1 MLGIT
6 LAVLLQASVV
16 GEARTDYT
24 TAFKAAEETGKPM
37 LVLVGTDW
45 CPACVTMKQSVIPR
59 LQRAGRLRGVVYTEV
74 DADAQPRIANRIMS
88 GGGYPQL
95 ALYRK
100 TKDGWRRQ
108 LLVGAQSESTIETLV
123 DRALEAQKQELGSEA
138 TEVIPVSR

>member
-95 ALYRK
+95 ALYRN
-100 TKDGWRRQ
+100 TNHGWRRQ

>member
-6 LAVLLQASVV
+6 LAIMMQVSAV
-16 GEARTDYT
+16 GGTPTAYG
-24 TAFKAAEETGKPM
+24 TAFKTATETGKPM

-59 LQRAGRLRGVVYTEV
+59 LQRAGILKDVVYTEV
-74 DADAQPRIANRIMS
+74 NADNQPTIAHKIMS

-100 TKDGWRRQ
+100 TKEGWRRQ
-108 LLVGAQSESTIETLV
+108 ILIGVQSDSTIQTLV
-123 DRALEAQKQELGSEA
+123 DRAVAAQKAEESGKL
-138 TEVIPVSR
+138 EVLPVSQ

>member
-6 LAVLLQASVV
+6 MAILLQVSAV
-16 GEARTDYT
+16 GDT
-24 TAFKAAEETGKPM
+24 TADYNSAFKDASETGKPM

-45 CPACVTMKQSVIPR
+45 CPACVTMKQSIIPR
-59 LQRAGRLRGVVYTEV
+59 LKRAGRLSGVVYTEV
-74 DADAQPRIANRIMS
+74 DADAQPRIAHRIMS

-108 LLVGAQSESTIETLV
+108 ILIGVQSESTIQTLV
-123 DRALEAQKQELGSEA
+123 DRAVAAQEAEADKLEVL
-138 TEVIPVSR
+138 PVSQ

>member
-6 LAVLLQASVV
+6 LAILLQVSAV
-16 GEARTDYT
+16 GDQPAQYDD
-24 TAFKAAEETGKPM
+24 AFKTAMETGKPM

-45 CPACVTMKQSVIPR
+45 CPACVTMKQSIMPR
-59 LQRAGRLRGVVYTEV
+59 LKRAGRLSGVVYTEV
-74 DADAQPRIANRIMS
+74 DADAQPRIAQRIMS

-108 LLVGAQSESTIETLV
+108 ILIGVQSESTIQTIVE
-123 DRALEAQKQELGSEA
+123 RAVAAQKEDAGKL
-138 TEVIPVSR
+138 EVLPVSQ

>member
-6 LAVLLQASVV
+6 MAILLQVSAV
-16 GEARTDYT
+16 GDT
-24 TAFKAAEETGKPM
+24 TADYNSAFKDASETGKPM

-45 CPACVTMKQSVIPR
+45 CPACVTMKQSIIPR
-59 LQRAGRLRGVVYTEV
+59 LQRAGRLSGVVYTEV
-74 DADAQPRIANRIMS
+74 DADVQPRIAQRIMS

-108 LLVGAQSESTIETLV
+108 ILVGVQSESTIQTLV
-123 DRALEAQKQELGSEA
+123 DRAVAAQETEADKLEVLPISQ
-138 TEVIPVSR
+138 

>member
-16 GEARTDYT
+16 GETRTDYNSAFR
-24 TAFKAAEETGKPM
+24 TAAETGKPM

-45 CPACVTMKQSVIPR
+45 CPACVTMKQSIMPR
-59 LQRAGRLRGVVYTEV
+59 LLRAGHLRDVVYTEV
-74 DADAQPRIANRIMS
+74 DADAQPGVARRIMS

-108 LLVGAQSESTIETLV
+108 LLVGLQSEQTVETLV
-123 DRALEAQKQELGSEA
+123 ERAVEAQKSEQD
-138 TEVIPVSR
+138 EVKVIPVTQ

>member
-6 LAVLLQASVV
+6 MAILLQVSAV
-16 GEARTDYT
+16 GDNSADYN
-24 TAFKAAEETGKPM
+24 TAFKDASETGKPM

-45 CPACVTMKQSVIPR
+45 CPACVTMKQSIIPR
-59 LQRAGRLRGVVYTEV
+59 LQRAGRLSGVVYTEV
-74 DADAQPRIANRIMS
+74 DADVQPRIAQRIMS

-108 LLVGAQSESTIETLV
+108 ILIGVQSESTIQTLV
-123 DRALEAQKQELGSEA
+123 DRAVAAQEAESDKLEVLPISQ
-138 TEVIPVSR
+138 

>member
-6 LAVLLQASVV
+6 LAIMMQAAVA
-16 GEARTDYT
+16 GETTTDYSS
-24 TAFKAAEETGKPM
+24 AFKTATETGKPM

-59 LQRAGRLRGVVYTEV
+59 LKQAGRLSGVVYTEV
-74 DADAQPRIANRIMS
+74 NADAQPTIARKIMS

-100 TKDGWRRQ
+100 TKDGWKRKI
-108 LLVGAQSESTIETLV
+108 LIGVQSESTIKTLV
-123 DRALEAQKQELGSEA
+123 ERAVEAQQAETEDTL
-138 TEVIPVSR
+138 EVIPVSK

>member
-6 LAVLLQASVV
+6 MAILLQVSAV
-16 GEARTDYT
+16 GDT
-24 TAFKAAEETGKPM
+24 TADYNSAFKDASETGKPM

-45 CPACVTMKQSVIPR
+45 CPACVTMKQSIIPR
-59 LQRAGRLRGVVYTEV
+59 LQRAGRLSGVVYTEV
-74 DADAQPRIANRIMS
+74 DADVQPRIAQRIMS

-108 LLVGAQSESTIETLV
+108 ILVGVQSESTIQTLV
-123 DRALEAQKQELGSEA
+123 DRAVAAQESEA
-138 TEVIPVSR
+138 DKLEVLPISQ